1 VVAARILV
9 EQLEMNTPQA
19 TARLCVT
26 GHLTRQVGL
35 AVSHAVGRS
44 PVSLRREPAKTP
56 LVIS

>member
-35 AVSHAVGRS
+35 AVSHAVGR
-44 PVSLRREPAKTP
+44 PCRCEGNLPIRPW
-56 LVIS
+56 